1 MSAIPNYT
9 CTLHGTH
16 LPARIDR
23 ALVAAFPS
31 LSRRR
36 IRRALDCGGIYL
48 NRRRVRVASR
58 LVFGGDAV
66 EVFLPTTS
74 ARQPA
79 PQLCQSDIL
88 YHDTDLLIINKPP
101 RLLSQAS
108 RVQAVE
114 HLIPAVRQLLP
125 ECGTLHIVHRLDGE
139 TSGAI
144 MLARNRRTATFLG
157 QQLRARRIE
166 KRYLAL
172 CAGLPTWRRHT
183 ERSHLSSIA
192 KDLGTVAVAAQ
203 AQPHTREA
211 ETRFT
216 VLARAATCP
225 IALLECEPRSGRSH
239 QIRAQLSHLDLPLL
253 GDKKYGSARPQLPAE
268 LAALTSEH
276 HLLHAHRLTL
286 QAAGRREPLSVHAPL
301 PNNFRK
307 ILAMLGVKES
317 LLVGR
322 RASRCNSSSLRSI

>member
-1 MSAIPNYT
+1 MGAIPDYT

-23 ALVAAFPS
+23 ALVVAFPS
-31 LSRRR
+31 LSRRC
-36 IRRALDCGGIYL
+36 IRRTLDCGGIYL

-66 EVFLPTTS
+66 EIFLPTIS
-74 ARQPA
+74 PRQPA

-101 RLLSQAS
+101 RLLSQAT
-108 RVQAVE
+108 RLQAVE

-144 MLARNRRTATFLG
+144 MLARNRHTANFLG
-157 QQLRARRIE
+157 QLLRARRIE
-166 KRYLAL
+166 KQYLAL

-183 ERSHLSSIA
+183 ERSHLSPIA
-192 KDLGTVAVAAQ
+192 KDIGTVAVAAQ

-216 VLARAATCP
+216 VLATAATYP
-225 IALLECEPRSGRSH
+225 IALLACQPRSGRSH

-253 GDKKYGSARPQLPAE
+253 GDKKYGNTPPQLPAE
-268 LAALTSEH
+268 IAALTSVH

-286 QAAGRREPLSVHAPL
+286 QPARRREPLSVQAPL

-307 ILAMLGVKES
+307 VLAMLGMRES
-317 LLVGR
+317 V
-322 RASRCNSSSLRSI
+322 IV

>member
-1 MSAIPNYT
+1 MTAIPNYT

-74 ARQPA
+74 PRQPA

-108 RVQAVE
+108 RFQAVE

-125 ECGTLHIVHRLDGE
+125 ECGTLHIVHRLDAE

-166 KRYLAL
+166 KQYLAL
-172 CAGLPTWRRHT
+172 CTGLPTWRHHT
-183 ERSHLSSIA
+183 ERSHLSPIA

-211 ETRFT
+211 ETHFT
-216 VLARAATCP
+216 VLASATTCP
-225 IALLECEPRSGRSH
+225 IALTCPITLLECEPRSGRSH
-239 QIRAQLSHLDLPLL
+239 QIRAQLLHLDLPLL
-253 GDKKYGSARPQLPAE
+253 GDKKYGSALPQLPAE
-268 LAALTSEH
+268 IAALTSEH

-286 QAAGRREPLSVHAPL
+286 QPAGRREPLSVRAPL
-301 PNNFRK
+301 PSNFRK
-307 ILAMLGVKES
+307 ILAMLGIKES
-317 LLVGR
+317 LLV
-322 RASRCNSSSLRSI
+322 